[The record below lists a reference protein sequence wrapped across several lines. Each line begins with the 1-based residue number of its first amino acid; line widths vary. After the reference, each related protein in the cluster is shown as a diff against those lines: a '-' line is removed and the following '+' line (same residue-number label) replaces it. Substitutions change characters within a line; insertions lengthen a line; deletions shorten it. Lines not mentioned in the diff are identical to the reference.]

1 MKYKFFLY
9 SSPAVSATLDRQV
22 RRAQAQ
28 VTNMKLGNTACFLD
42 FDHTLF
48 NTDELFHVDLRNSFL
63 GFGIDRS
70 LWEQSYDAVWK
81 TGYTLEKHVEEI
93 FRQSGSQLPRQDMQQ
108 ILHDSFSDLRRYV
121 FPDVIP
127 FLEDAKKRSIR
138 LYLLSFGNPEWQ
150 SYKVLG
156 SRLDAYFDEIYFIPK
171 EGGKAGLIV
180 GHTKGIERIVLV
192 DNNPAELDLLKDA
205 IPDAQTY
212 WINRVPDEKLVP
224 DDESSRLKFLEA
236 RRYVDRSWRHQHI
249 ACRTLNGILSL

>member
-1 MKYKFFLY
+1 MHL
-9 SSPAVSATLDRQV
+9 A
-22 RRAQAQ
+22 
-28 VTNMKLGNTACFLD
+28 NTACFLD

-48 NTDELFHVDLRNSFL
+48 NTDVFFHVELRNSFWGL
-63 GFGIDRS
+63 GIDID
-70 LWEQSYDAVWK
+70 LWEQSYEAVWK
-81 TGYTLEKHVEEI
+81 RGYTLEKHLEEI
-93 FRQSGSQLPRQDMQQ
+93 HLQSGMQLPREEMQR
-108 ILHDSFSDLRRYV
+108 ILNDSFSDLRRYV
-121 FPDVIP
+121 FPDVVP
-127 FLEDAKKRSIR
+127 FLEDAKKRGVR

-171 EGGKAGLIV
+171 EGGKAGLIQ
-180 GHTKGIERIVLV
+180 GHTHGISQIVLI
-192 DNNPAELDLLKDA
+192 DNDPAELDLLKDA